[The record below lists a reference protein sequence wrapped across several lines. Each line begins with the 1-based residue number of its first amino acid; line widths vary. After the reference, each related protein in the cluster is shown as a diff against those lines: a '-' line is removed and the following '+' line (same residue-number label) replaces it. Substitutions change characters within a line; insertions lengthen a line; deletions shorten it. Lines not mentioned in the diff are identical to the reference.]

1 MHATAAPSTGSRH
14 SPHRLRAPERSVARR
29 SRTSRWHRR
38 HRGHT
43 RRVMHRAPPPIPVD
57 SRVAIAVEFER
68 GVLPAERLADD
79 QRRPVWSDHRPVG
92 KASGCS
98 TRRTA
103 PSGRYGRGT
112 RSRTDLIFEIET
124 EVTHVGVPGD
134 RHDHVVAE
142 VRSNLR
148 QVSVHDRL
156 ASGRNGHD
164 TLGRHRDVQKGAVRH
179 PTETRGLVVDG
190 EFTTF
195 AVVTDRKDA
204 CR

>member
-1 MHATAAPSTGSRH
+1 MLDPTNGTVGSDMGEVRG
-14 SPHRLRAPERSVARR
+14 LERSL
-29 SRTSRWHRR
+29 
-38 HRGHT
+38 
-43 RRVMHRAPPPIPVD
+43 
-57 SRVAIAVEFER
+57 
-68 GVLPAERLADD
+68 VL
-79 QRRPVWSDHRPVG
+79 
-92 KASGCS
+92 
-98 TRRTA
+98 
-103 PSGRYGRGT
+103 
-112 RSRTDLIFEIET
+112 EIET

-204 CR
+204 LPVEVGKPEPFVVPTRPLSEVDAGMDHGGFAHGRTLRDEVDQLRKMIGIR